1 MNIDW
6 NTINGIICWLGGIVT
21 KVIADVISD
30 RIKKHKNKCLKLDL
44 NYSFLFAQ
52 YPTEAKRVGTLLTLK
67 IMNEGERKVTVEE
80 WGFLLNNKKAL
91 TIIPNTSPVGSNLPV
106 TIEPDSCATVSVYIQ
121 NLQKD
126 LSKCINDKTINENTK
141 LKVYARDSFSKYYQ
155 QKTEVTYKQILEY
168 IKI

>member
-6 NTINGIICWLGGIVT
+6 NIANAIGCWIGGIATTIGVYFT
-21 KVIADVISD
+21 WKQVN
-30 RIKKHKNKCLKLDL
+30 RHKKLKLDL

-126 LSKCINDKTINENTK
+126 LSKCINDKTIDENTK
-141 LKVYARDSFSKYYQ
+141 LKVYARDSFSKYYR
-155 QKTEVTYKQILEY
+155 QKTEVTYKKILEY